1 MDLKDIYERLKYMAT
16 KTAHNPITGD
26 FIKSKVNTKAFEDN
40 FDLIFGKKE
49 KPIDQQEPKCT
60 CVDSAYERKA
70 IAEGLNNNP
79 AFPENIEWNE
89 KRMDVIGSN
98 GNDGLHYKESK

>member
-1 MDLKDIYERLKYMAT
+1 MAN

-40 FDLIFGKKE
+40 FDAIFRNKE
-49 KPIDQQEPKCT
+49 KPVDQQEPKCT

-70 IAEGLNNNP
+70 IAEGLVNHP
-79 AFPENIEWNE
+79 VFDENIEWNE
-89 KRMDVIGSN
+89 KRIDAEKDKKLDILITN
-98 GNDGLHYKESK
+98 NYE

>member
-1 MDLKDIYERLKYMAT
+1 MVN

-40 FDLIFGKKE
+40 FDAIFRSKE
-49 KPIDQQEPKCT
+49 KPVDQQEPKCT

-70 IAEGLNNNP
+70 IVDGLVSHP
-79 AFPENIEWNE
+79 VFEENIEWNE
-89 KRMDVIGSN
+89 KRIDVIGSN
-98 GNDGLHYKESK
+98 GNDGLHYKETEGK